1 MKSILKIQ
9 SIALVFLLICSVCV
23 VPVMAGDKQLSIV
36 EDGVHLI
43 KSDGSPTVLSPSYAN
58 KNEILVG
65 TNFVVDGNQYYWVRI
80 GSVKAST
87 LSTNNIAKYVCMGGI
102 IIGGAVAGA
111 YAGAAVASSEIVVT
125 STSIIFEGAAGG
137 ATAVS
142 IVQKT
147 PKITNT
153 KTIDI
158 IAGSIAGLVSA
169 LTSVCDHVASYFVDV
184 NFRYTDTNGC
194 ILLKVDKNNQKLITE
209 LKTSDIDI
217 TKLTHLSS
225 DGKIVPKLDL

>member
-9 SIALVFLLICSVCV
+9 SVALVFLLLCAMCV
-23 VPVMAGDKQLSIV
+23 VPVVAADKQNNVI
-36 EDGVHLI
+36 EDGVHLL
-43 KSDGSPTVLSPSYAN
+43 KFDTSATKLDPQFY
-58 KNEILVG
+58 KNVDVG
-65 TNFVVDGNQYYWVRI
+65 VNFVVDGNQYYWVRI

-111 YAGAAVASSEIVVT
+111 YAGAAAASSEIVVT

-225 DGKIVPKLDL
+225 DGSLVPKPDL

>member
-1 MKSILKIQ
+1 
-9 SIALVFLLICSVCV
+9 
-23 VPVMAGDKQLSIV
+23 MAGKETRVV
-36 EDGVHLI
+36 EDGVYLV
-43 KSDGSPTVLSPSYAN
+43 KLDDSPTVLDPSYAI
-58 KNEILVG
+58 KNGMPVAAD
-65 TNFVVDGNQYYWVRI
+65 FVVDGNQYYWVRI

-111 YAGAAVASSEIVVT
+111 YAGAAAASSEIVVT

-225 DGKIVPKLDL
+225 DGSLVPKTDL